1 LLLQLR
7 PQGGNATFLQFL
19 VAVAA
24 YSAVC
29 YLFAVLG
36 SLQCCTLHAAFG
48 RHGQMHHWSTAAGGS
63 GRFHFSRPQRLFRRT
78 RATARQSPP
87 PTSTHGRQRQVPT
100 SKSNCPLVCNAP
112 VVERNTNKR
121 KTWAPGSKFA
131 SCCLPRDD
139 GMPASRESSLT
150 ELSDLN
156 PSSEWSTTRRKPT
169 FLVAEKTVGRLV

>member
-48 RHGQMHHWSTAAGGS
+48 RHGQMHH
-63 GRFHFSRPQRLFRRT
+63 
-78 RATARQSPP
+78 
-87 PTSTHGRQRQVPT
+87 
-100 SKSNCPLVCNAP
+100 
-112 VVERNTNKR
+112 
-121 KTWAPGSKFA
+121 
-131 SCCLPRDD
+131 
-139 GMPASRESSLT
+139 
-150 ELSDLN
+150 
-156 PSSEWSTTRRKPT
+156 
-169 FLVAEKTVGRLV
+169 